1 MLYKKTAVI
10 TGASSG
16 IGRAIAN
23 NLAKEGMHVY
33 ITGRS
38 KDKLEIVRREIQ
50 SAGGTVSASA
60 FDIRDISKL
69 QGFINRAKEETAHLD
84 VMVNNAGLHIHG
96 TIAEGTIESWR
107 EMIDVN
113 ILALLGGTQ
122 AAILAMRQNTQ
133 SIGGHIINISSRAS
147 GDIYG
152 ATKHMVTALSEALTK
167 ELEEE
172 PIRITNILPGAVATN
187 FGRNADPAMVQGL
200 ANKLGLNVEVKKG
213 EHLSDELLERIHSA
227 IGKIFLKPDDIAKAV
242 VYALNQP
249 ENVDVR
255 EIHISSPK
263 EYSL

>member
-1 MLYKKTAVI
+1 
-10 TGASSG
+10 
-16 IGRAIAN
+16 
-23 NLAKEGMHVY
+23 
-33 ITGRS
+33 
-38 KDKLEIVRREIQ
+38 
-50 SAGGTVSASA
+50 
-60 FDIRDISKL
+60 
-69 QGFINRAKEETAHLD
+69 
-84 VMVNNAGLHIHG
+84 
-96 TIAEGTIESWR
+96 
-107 EMIDVN
+107 MIDVN